1 VSTTRRRGNSEGS
14 NPVQRADGRWQVHI
28 RHTDEDGSSRR
39 HTVYGYTAK
48 EARDKAAEVRA
59 RLRANLPAKDRKITL
74 GEFTAEW
81 IDSSLEASDRKATTK
96 NLYSTMARTHI
107 IGAQIGAKPL
117 DKLRPSHVDAWTVE
131 LKGRGLAESSIRTA
145 YTVLRAVLDTAVRD
159 KAIGQNQAHAVRRP
173 KVTGKEG
180 AYLTPDQVRSLLVAA
195 EGSRYAPLFALLV
208 NSGLRRGE
216 ALALHWSDIDF
227 DAKLLR
233 VRGTLARVDG
243 ELVVT
248 ETKTAKSRRV
258 IPLSPTAEKV
268 LRDMRTKQMAERLR
282 AGAMWQPTPYAFTTE
297 LGEPCDPRNALRA
310 LKAAAKRAN
319 LPSTVGLHTLRHSA
333 ASVMLSAGVPLKV
346 VSEIF
351 GHASVAITGDVYG
364 HVSPDVSREALTR
377 LSDALA

>member
-1 VSTTRRRGNSEGS
+1 MKRRGNSEGS

-28 RHTDEDGSSRR
+28 RHTDEDGSSSR
-39 HTVYGYTAK
+39 HTVYGNTAK

-81 IDSSLEASDRKATTK
+81 IDSSLAASDRKATTK
-96 NLYSTMARTHI
+96 NLYGTMARTHI
-107 IGAQIGAKPL
+107 IGAKIGAKPL
-117 DKLRPSHVDAWTVE
+117 DKLRPSHIDAWTVE
-131 LKGRGLAESSIRTA
+131 LKDRGLAESSIRTA

-159 KAIGQNQAHAVRRP
+159 KAVAQNQAQAVRRP
-173 KVTGKEG
+173 KVTGKEA
-180 AYLTPDQVRSLLVAA
+180 AYLTPDQVRSLLAAA
-195 EGSRYAPLFALLV
+195 EGSRYAALFALLV

-227 DAKLLR
+227 NARLLR
-233 VRGTLARVDG
+233 VRGTLARVAG

-258 IPLSPTAEKV
+258 VPLSPTAERV
-268 LRDMRTKQMAERLR
+268 LRDMRTRQLAERLR
-282 AGAMWQPTPYAFTTE
+282 AGSMWHSTPYAFTTE

-346 VSEIF
+346 VSEVF